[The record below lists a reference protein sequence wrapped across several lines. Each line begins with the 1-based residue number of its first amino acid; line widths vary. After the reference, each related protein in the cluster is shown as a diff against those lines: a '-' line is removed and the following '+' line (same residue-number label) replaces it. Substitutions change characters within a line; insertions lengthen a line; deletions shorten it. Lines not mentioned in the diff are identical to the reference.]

1 MVAVRS
7 VELVRL
13 SEECVRVRGVG
24 KRSRVPKDLRKRV
37 LSLVTSGVSVGQVA
51 RSCGLSASL
60 IYKWRTELCRRYRSE
75 GLVKRLT
82 VVSDSIKPVRSVALL
97 VLPRPSLGCS
107 STNSRPVGYPVMPQP
122 LAPRAKQMV
131 GQLADLA
138 RTRPSFLPVS
148 SCIQM

>member
-13 SEECVRVRGVG
+13 SEEFVRVRGVG

-60 IYKWRTELCRRYRSE
+60 IYKWRTELFRPYRSE

-82 VVSDSIKPVRSVALL
+82 VVSDSIKPDTSSSPFAARIVVKDIVIEIDVNSLPDVISAL
-97 VLPRPSLGCS
+97 
-107 STNSRPVGYPVMPQP
+107 
-122 LAPRAKQMV
+122 RAI
-131 GQLADLA
+131 
-138 RTRPSFLPVS
+138 P
-148 SCIQM
+148 